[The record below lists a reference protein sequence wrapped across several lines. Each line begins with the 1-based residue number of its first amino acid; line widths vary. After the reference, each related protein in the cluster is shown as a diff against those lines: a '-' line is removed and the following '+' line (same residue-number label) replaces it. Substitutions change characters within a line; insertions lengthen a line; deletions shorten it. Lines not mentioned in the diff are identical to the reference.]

1 MRRDVALNI
10 TIGAAIS
17 IILLLLGRVNPY
29 FSVLL
34 PVFLGLNLSSYIFDS
49 FPYRIG
55 IAGAIGF
62 SVLILVAYIL
72 SILGTGLSPLIH
84 VMLIITALT
93 FDFHKYAK
101 ISKDEALT
109 LRKLMLIVGLIAII
123 KVLILKMPTDT
134 VDSVF
139 HAYKVQYIL
148 KYQSLFPPKVPVFN
162 VLSYPAGYHT
172 IVTWVVLLSGDLIPH
187 AMLVVRV
194 WSWILIALGTYLFAS
209 VWFDGKV
216 GIYSAMVIL
225 VANIYN
231 YYLIIYIH
239 PNFLGFYFFM
249 ATLAMFYLV
258 LNKKD
263 TSHYSDWT
271 IITIFFILIA
281 AGTLFVH
288 PYEFQAYVFIAAVYL
303 LISIYYKELTLKHA
317 ILNGL
322 LYFVLPLA
330 IYAVLNPYFWW
341 PELASKVAIEY
352 PWASYIEVAVNNLA
366 VFTGRNIMD
375 TWDRFKFM
383 VNWATLRNYS
393 YFASLLLVASVG
405 IPLSKKYKLKEL
417 ASLWGFVLFV
427 LLLILNR
434 LTYNIPIPFYGTAAM
449 ERMFLWL
456 TPLFPVFIA
465 VGLRTLLDTFNEVVG
480 SKKLKAIKL
489 IFLVFLFIV
498 PAQGIAYD
506 MISNEANYYVNAHN
520 LEDFEW
526 INERFSGITV
536 LNSCDADS
544 GQWIPFFTSNTVLFS
559 YVNYCRV
566 YNYTPKAVEALIQEG
581 IVPLNATL
589 AYIDTNYPSLNP
601 LIFYTRFKL
610 LRYNNG
616 NWIFDI
622 TSKNISENYDILKSQ
637 IMLCKN
643 TISGDTYEDGR
654 YYVYGFMKKYVMVE
668 YFHLHGL
675 NYAWLSGQNG
685 TIIFVPC
692 KNYNRIAISFISLSP
707 DPINTTILINGVS
720 HTIIANPGDNIYEL
734 PAEIQSGTL
743 NIIEIKKERN
753 GGLFLIKSIEFS
765 DYNWRMG

>member
-1 MRRDVALNI
+1 MRQYRALNI
-10 TIGAAIS
+10 VFGSLIS
-17 IILLLLGRVNPY
+17 IALLLLGRLNPY
-29 FSVLL
+29 LSILL
-34 PVFLGLNLSSYIFDS
+34 LMFLGLNLSSYIFNS
-49 FPYRIG
+49 FQNRIG

-72 SILGTGLSPLIH
+72 SILGIGLSYLIY
-84 VMLIITALT
+84 VMPIITALT
-93 FDFHKYAK
+93 FDSHKYAK

-109 LRKLMLIVGLIAII
+109 LGKLMFIVGLIAII

-162 VLSYPAGYHT
+162 MLSYPAGYHT

-194 WSWILIALGTYLFAS
+194 WSWILIVLGTYLFAS

-216 GIYSAMVIL
+216 GIYSTMVIL
-225 VANIYN
+225 VTNIYN
-231 YYLIIYIH
+231 YYLMIYIH

-249 ATLAMFYLV
+249 ATLSLFYLIV
-258 LNKKD
+258 HKKD
-263 TSHYSDWT
+263 TSQCNNRA
-271 IITIFFILIA
+271 ILIVFLILITT
-281 AGTLFVH
+281 GTLFVH

-303 LISIYYKELTLKHA
+303 LLSVYYKELTLKQA

-322 LYFVLPLA
+322 LYFVPPLV

-341 PELASKVAIEY
+341 PELASNVAIEY
-352 PWASYIEVAVNNLA
+352 PWAHIGVSVNNLA

-375 TWDRFKFM
+375 TWDRFRFM

-405 IPLSKKYKLKEL
+405 IPLSKRYKLKEL
-417 ASLWGFVLFV
+417 ASLWSFVLFV
-427 LLLILNR
+427 LVLILNR
-434 LTYNIPIPFYGTAAM
+434 LTYNVPVPFYGTAAM

-465 VGLRTLLDTFNEVVG
+465 VGFNALLSALSGLVS
-480 SKKLKAIKL
+480 SKKIRVITLV
-489 IFLVFLFIV
+489 FLVFLFIV

-506 MISNEANYYVNAHN
+506 MISDEANYYVDAYN

-536 LNSCDADS
+536 MNSCDSDS

-566 YNYTPKAVEALIQEG
+566 YNYTSKTVEALIQGG

-616 NWIFDI
+616 NWIFDL
-622 TSKNISENYDILKSQ
+622 TSKNTSENYNVLKSQ

-643 TISGDTYEDGR
+643 TISGNTYEDGR
-654 YYVYGFMKKYVMVE
+654 YYVYGFKKKYFMVE

-675 NYAWLSGQNG
+675 DYAWLFGQNG

-692 KNYNRIAISFISLSP
+692 KNYSRLTISFISFSP
-707 DPINTTILINGVS
+707 DPINTTILINEIP
-720 HTIIANPGDNIYEL
+720 HAIIANPGDNVYGL
-734 PAEIQSGTL
+734 PAGVQSGTL

-753 GGLFLIKSIEFS
+753 EGLFLIKSIEFS
-765 DYNWRMG
+765 D